1 MRGGVFLA
9 VCFVFV
15 LVEWKEEGFDSWYG
29 IDVLVRVLVRT
40 QAPVH
45 SVGHGRVQQGRRRG
59 GEGHLNCSRLM
70 GGSHLTWKCLP
81 DCLPCRAVPCCAK
94 H

>member
-40 QAPVH
+40 QAPFIV
-45 SVGHGRVQQGRRRG
+45 
-59 GEGHLNCSRLM
+59 
-70 GGSHLTWKCLP
+70 
-81 DCLPCRAVPCCAK
+81 
-94 H
+94 